1 MGLVKAIRDFFE
13 INCLPIMQIPFESI
27 GAIVFA
33 HAKRDAGT
41 HGVDQSIGLVY
52 LLNPTIAISPDL
64 YLGSSGAIVV
74 FNRLVR
80 VLNQQFVLA
89 IAVKIDEFSVGNTL
103 CSKHR
108 RIINLDSLAL
118 AVLFLVLE
126 DLVGE
131 QLVCRLDR
139 RLGRSL
145 GLLLGL
151 CELNVLRGVRAF
163 LGIVDLHGGRALL
176 FALARGDGHL
186 VLLIGQL
193 AKVLHGKAVL
203 AIDLDGVALALAIRR
218 RQLDGIALK
227 LFALAVLGQNLGLAC
242 TDNIALATRS
252 YLGRRANTRHNHDSG
267 DNGDNGNT
275 AENGSDDTALVLGLL
290 GLRRRNKRLSGLSRL
305 GHRLLITRLR
315 RHMSRGTLRNVLSR
329 RGGRRRVLHR
339 KRHRLR
345 LALSSAHASPAARA
359 KRGAVGYL
367 SSTLGAIHR
376 ISRLSPQP
384 QCARAVLPTTPYG
397 RNPHSCCA
405 TLPPQKMI
413 PWGRRKKPRRAMGRG
428 GAGKRL

>member
-1 MGLVKAIRDFFE
+1 
-13 INCLPIMQIPFESI
+13 MQISPEPI
-27 GAIVFA
+27 GAIAIVYTERNANA
-33 HAKRDAGT
+33 HNVNPD
-41 HGVDQSIGLVY
+41 IGLIYFLDFAVAVCPNFG
-52 LLNPTIAISPDL
+52 LSGGGAIS
-64 YLGSSGAIVV
+64 VEE
-74 FNRLVR
+74 RLIR
-80 VLNQQFVLA
+80 ILNQEFVLT
-89 IAVKIDEFSVGNTL
+89 IPVKIDEFSESNALG
-103 CSKHR
+103 SIR
-108 RIINLDSLAL
+108 RLSNLDSLAL

-151 CELNVLRGVRAF
+151 RELNALRGVRAL
-163 LGIVDLHGGRALL
+163 LGVVDLHGGRALL

-186 VLLIGQL
+186 VLLVGQL

-242 TDNIALATRS
+242 ADNIALAARS
-252 YLGRRANTRHNHDSG
+252 YLGGRANTRHDHDSG
-267 DNGDNGNT
+267 DNGDNGH
-275 AENGSDDTALVLGLL
+275 AADNGRDDAAPVLGFL
-290 GLRRRNKRLSGLSRL
+290 GLRRRNKRLSGLGRL

-315 RHMSRGTLRNVLSR
+315 RHMNRGTLRSLLSHR
-329 RGGRRRVLHR
+329 SGRRRVLHR
-339 KRHRLR
+339 KRRRLC
-345 LALSSAHASPAARA
+345 LVLNAAHASAADRA
-359 KRGAVGYL
+359 KHGAVGYL
-367 SSTLGAIHR
+367 SSALGAIHR
-376 ISRLSPQP
+376 ISRLSSQP

-428 GAGKRL
+428 GAGKQL